1 MSKSINRKKMFNQEI
16 QPLIDAGYE
25 LIPLRYP
32 GSKDAEGKDVSKA
45 PLHKDWR
52 VRKYTVEEITDH
64 YMKGGNIGVRL
75 SKDDFVLDIDP
86 RNFKSEDELQQFC
99 EEFAFY
105 MGLYPCVLTGGGGFH
120 VYMKKPKK
128 G

>member
-1 MSKSINRKKMFNQEI
+1 MPKSIDRQKLFKQEV
-16 QPLIDAGYE
+16 QPLIDANYE
-25 LIPLRYP
+25 FIPLRYP
-32 GSKDAEGKDVSKA
+32 GTKDAEGKDVSKV

-52 VRKYTVEEITDH
+52 MRRYTVEEITDH
-64 YMKGGNIGVRL
+64 YMKGGNVGVRL
-75 SKDDFVLDIDP
+75 GKDDVVLDIDP
-86 RNFKSEDELQQFC
+86 RNFKSEDELQRFG
-99 EEFAFY
+99 EEFAFE